1 MKVTL
6 ALILGRI
13 RKLGI
18 YGIERGKKQ
27 QMKESKVMGLICIR
41 WATLVVKIEAQ
52 LILGL
57 KNVASHS
64 KSSNNAS
71 GVDNGPLSPR
81 NLVSHPRQNFNGG
94 FKGLKGS
101 NMLEDSISG

>member
-1 MKVTL
+1 EGNVGIDSGKNKE
-6 ALILGRI
+6 IGNI
-13 RKLGI
+13 RHRK
-18 YGIERGKKQ
+18 GKKQ